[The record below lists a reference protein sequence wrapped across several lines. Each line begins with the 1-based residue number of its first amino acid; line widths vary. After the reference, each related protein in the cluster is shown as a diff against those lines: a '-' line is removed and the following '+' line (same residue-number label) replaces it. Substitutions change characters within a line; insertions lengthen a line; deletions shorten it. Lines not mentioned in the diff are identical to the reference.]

1 MTSITAN
8 FNAFNHIN
16 NLFRRGH
23 AGSSALTQYFPR
35 MRHTGQSAPKIVNL
49 TTPLQGGQPIDYDQA
64 VANLGYTIERENV
77 ATERER
83 LKGETPEK
91 STESL
96 EFKLSQPI
104 KATLIKEVNALIK
117 ETQYVFSGDISI
129 VKFVDI
135 FQKFN
140 DLSYS
145 YNEYIIDIKRDTTFA
160 LLWHTKLVNL
170 QTIYASLKKRLA
182 DIMNG
187 QYSMEELR
195 IKTHG
200 NYNLS
205 YIATLINQ
213 IIAVIEM
220 MLVNKN
226 TTTYLQDNME
236 KPMNDIISGQVSS
249 NPQPEVPKTQDEM
262 DQEEADRLQKE
273 QEDADALA
281 EETRLKKEGEVK
293 SAKDADRKAMEAE
306 LRRRQGIVDEA
317 RYMFDLDKTEFGDTS
332 PNRPELEAKIKSAKI
347 AEDYMYKRLKAI
359 EVKENA
365 EKMTPEELGTEY
377 MRLSR
382 LERDIRT
389 EIIRINAE
397 LTAQIEINPQTEL
410 TQQAIRALNAL
421 KEQKKS
427 EGNDLKIDME
437 AIKRY
442 ISHAPPR
449 PPPQPKP
456 VVPPPE
462 PPRET
467 DAEIEAKTAEFDAR
481 FVRKAQEVKTDPSE
495 DNYYKFVRLYIGPYF
510 YVGGPA
516 KITGAQYALLEANQS
531 RLFKTDKIAKF
542 PNGPT
547 DFYAKYI
554 KTKGNPITPALIK
567 GIWTTY
573 GPEGKNLIKVPN
585 FVKLAT
591 DALLKPALAT
601 AIALP

>member
-347 AEDYMYKRLKAI
+347 AEDYIYKKLKAI

-365 EKMTPEELGTEY
+365 EKMTVEQKDDEVRR
-377 MRLSR
+377 MRLDIHAIE
-382 LERDIRT
+382 LEIDAIDNEILTQMRIRPQSELT
-389 EIIRINAE
+389 RKAIADLRALLVEKKSAFSEAKMDLEIFERINSGADE
-397 LTAQIEINPQTEL
+397 
-410 TQQAIRALNAL
+410 
-421 KEQKKS
+421 K
-427 EGNDLKIDME
+427 
-437 AIKRY
+437 
-442 ISHAPPR
+442 PR

-456 VVPPPE
+456 VVPPPPG
-462 PPRET
+462 PPRESVA
-467 DAEIEAKTAEFDAR
+467 DFDAR
-481 FVRKAQEVKTDPSE
+481 FVRKAKAIGNSAE
-495 DNYYKFVRLYIGPYF
+495 DYYKFIRLYIGPYF
-510 YVGGPA
+510 YAGGPS
-516 KITGAQYALLEANQS
+516 IEPAQYHVLDTNGNGP
-531 RLFKTDKIAKF
+531 FKTDKIKKLKYGPSTFFRDYEARKRTS
-542 PNGPT
+542 PN
-547 DFYAKYI
+547 AI
-554 KTKGNPITPALIK
+554 NPITPELIT
-567 GIWTTY
+567 GMWNTY
-573 GPEGKNLIKVPN
+573 GPDGNNLIKVPN

-591 DALLKPALAT
+591 DSLLKPALAT
-601 AIALP
+601 AIA